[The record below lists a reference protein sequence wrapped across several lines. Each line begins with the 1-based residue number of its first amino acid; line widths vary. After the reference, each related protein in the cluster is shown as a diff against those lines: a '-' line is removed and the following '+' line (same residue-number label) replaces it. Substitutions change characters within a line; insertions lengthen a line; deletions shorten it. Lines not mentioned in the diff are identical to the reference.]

1 MQNYAIKL
9 ILLFLYRQK
18 CIHLLNTTLKTDKI
32 FIIYNNYAGGL
43 MKKDFD
49 KKKWLVVFGAV
60 LIQLCIGAVYTWSLF
75 NEPLVSKFGWK
86 KSGVVFTFSI
96 TIAVF
101 SLFTIVGGKLLAK
114 FKVRWVASLGAVI
127 LGFGFML
134 SSTASSLTEL
144 YLYYGLIGGIGI
156 GIAYVCPLS
165 TCIKWFPDSKGFIT
179 GIIVGAFGLGSLV
192 FKSVAQYFITTKGV
206 SEAFFF
212 LGVIY
217 MVLSLLGAQFLRVP
231 NVSTIKTPSSAG
243 STIEFSTKEM
253 LHSGTFYL
261 LWIIFLLGCV
271 SGLKIIGLAKDIG
284 IELVKLSPE
293 TAANTVSVIA
303 LFNASGRLF
312 WGALSDRIG
321 RIRTVRYMFV
331 ITAIAM
337 IIKSTVTL
345 NFTVFLITTAMIAL
359 CFGGFL
365 AVFPTITAD
374 YFGMKNLAV
383 NYGLMFQA
391 NGMAAIIG
399 PLVAASISFKAS
411 FVLAA
416 CLSILAFIFTLF
428 VKKPVHP

>member
-1 MQNYAIKL
+1 MKND
-9 ILLFLYRQK
+9 F
-18 CIHLLNTTLKTDKI
+18 
-32 FIIYNNYAGGL
+32 NNR
-43 MKKDFD
+43 
-49 KKKWLVVFGAV
+49 KWLVVFGAV

-86 KSGVVFTFSI
+86 RSGVVFTFSI

-101 SLFTIVGGKLLAK
+101 SFFTIVGGRLLSKL
-114 FKVRWVASLGAVI
+114 KVRWVASLGAVF
-127 LGFGFML
+127 LGIGLML

-144 YLYYGLIGGIGI
+144 YLYYGLIAGIGI
-156 GIAYVCPLS
+156 GISYVCPLS
-165 TCIKWFPDSKGFIT
+165 TCIKWFPDKKGFIT
-179 GIIVGAFGLGSLV
+179 GIIVGAFGLGSLI
-192 FKSVAQYFITTKGV
+192 FKSVAQYFITTRGV

-212 LGVIY
+212 LGIIY
-217 MVLSLLGAQFLRVP
+217 MVLCLFGSQFLQVP
-231 NVSTIKTPSSAG
+231 DG
-243 STIEFSTKEM
+243 STLQTTSTSGKVIEFNTREL
-253 LHSGTFYL
+253 LHHPTFYL
-261 LWIIFLLGCV
+261 LWIIFLFGCV

-284 IELVKLSPE
+284 IELVKLTPE

-303 LFNASGRLF
+303 IFNACGRLF

-337 IIKSTVTL
+337 IIKTIVTL
-345 NFTVFLITTAMIAL
+345 NFTVFFITTAMIAL

-374 YFGMKNLAV
+374 FFGMKNLAV

-399 PLVAASISFKAS
+399 PIVAASISFKAS
-411 FVLAA
+411 FILAA
-416 CLSILAFIFTLF
+416 FLSILALIITLF
-428 VKKPVHP
+428 IKKPVHT

>member
-1 MQNYAIKL
+1 MKND
-9 ILLFLYRQK
+9 F
-18 CIHLLNTTLKTDKI
+18 
-32 FIIYNNYAGGL
+32 NNR
-43 MKKDFD
+43 
-49 KKKWLVVFGAV
+49 KWLVVFGAV

-86 KSGVVFTFSI
+86 RSGVVFTFSI

-101 SLFTIVGGKLLAK
+101 SLFTIVGGRLLSKL
-114 FKVRWVASLGAVI
+114 KVRWVASLGAVF
-127 LGFGFML
+127 LGIGLML

-156 GIAYVCPLS
+156 GISYVCPLS
-165 TCIKWFPDSKGFIT
+165 TCIKWFPDKKGFIT
-179 GIIVGAFGLGSLV
+179 GIIVGAFGLGSLI
-192 FKSVAQYFITTKGV
+192 FKSVAQYFITTRGV

-212 LGVIY
+212 LGIIY
-217 MVLSLLGAQFLRVP
+217 MVLSLFGSQFLQVP
-231 NVSTIKTPSSAG
+231 DG
-243 STIEFSTKEM
+243 STLQTTSSSGKVIEFNTGEL
-253 LHSGTFYL
+253 LHHPTFYL
-261 LWIIFLLGCV
+261 LWIIFLFGCV

-284 IELVKLSPE
+284 IELVKLTPE

-303 LFNASGRLF
+303 IFNACGRLF

-337 IIKSTVTL
+337 IIKSFVAL
-345 NFTVFLITTAMIAL
+345 NFTVFFITTAMIAL

-374 YFGMKNLAV
+374 FFGMKNLAV

-399 PLVAASISFKAS
+399 PIVAASMSFKAS
-411 FVLAA
+411 FILAA
-416 CLSILAFIFTLF
+416 FLSILALIITLF
-428 VKKPVHP
+428 IKKPVHI